1 MKTRNLS
8 STDRQA
14 ILRRAIIRAE
24 PEYYAWSPAQQE
36 QYRLSIPEERKFLI
50 RQSVLRSLFGFDV
63 DTEEAM
69 REVLQ
74 GCDDEKYLLLNSTLL
89 PFQGIGDN
97 DFFLNECFAEGVTL
111 LDFATV
117 GEYARHDHEFQEQ
130 ARKTE
135 DPTYEVRPFQG
146 DLYPCWARLNID
158 GEFHYATI
166 MSLARYL
173 TDRLDNAGS
182 ERIRSLIPHRYVAG
196 TDHGKREKGGSLWGM
211 RVEAGGMEPQLDEL
225 QHRYYGYLRNCHS
238 RLLERFADQG
248 AQRVHIERT
257 EQGVERNIEF
267 VFSDQRALDAVRFRR
282 FYADC
287 QRIAGDS
294 SELAALIDEEE
305 QAAFR
310 FLEEQFRDIQKNYD
324 PSVVPFRKRRKIIV
338 ADGALDDLS

>member
-1 MKTRNLS
+1 MKTRNMP

-24 PEYYAWSPAQQE
+24 PDYYAWSPAQQE
-36 QYRLSIPEERKFLI
+36 QYRLTIPEEREFLI
-50 RQSVLRSLFGFDV
+50 RQSVLRSLFGLDV

-69 REVLQ
+69 REVLE
-74 GCDDEKYLLLNSTLL
+74 GFDDEQYLLLNTTLL

-135 DPTYEVRPFQG
+135 DPAYEIRPFQG

-166 MSLARYL
+166 VSLARYL

-182 ERIRSLIPHRYVAG
+182 ERIQSLIPHRYVAG
-196 TDHGKREKGGSLWGM
+196 SDHGKREKGGSLWDM

-225 QHRYYGYLRNCHS
+225 ERRYYEYLSNCHS
-238 RLLERFADQG
+238 RLLERFDEQG
-248 AQRVHIERT
+248 AQRVYIRRT
-257 EQGVERNIEF
+257 ERGVERNIVF

-282 FYADC
+282 FCADC

-294 SELAALIDEEE
+294 SELAAVIDEEE
-305 QAAFR
+305 QAAFW

-324 PSVVPFRKRRKIIV
+324 PSVVPFRKKKRIIV

>member
-1 MKTRNLS
+1 MKPRNLS

-36 QYRLSIPEERKFLI
+36 QYRLSIPEGRKFLI
-50 RQSVLRSLFGFDV
+50 RQSVLRSLFGLDV

-69 REVLQ
+69 REALE
-74 GCDDEKYLLLNSTLL
+74 GFDD
-89 PFQGIGDN
+89 
-97 DFFLNECFAEGVTL
+97 
-111 LDFATV
+111 
-117 GEYARHDHEFQEQ
+117 
-130 ARKTE
+130 
-135 DPTYEVRPFQG
+135 
-146 DLYPCWARLNID
+146 
-158 GEFHYATI
+158 
-166 MSLARYL
+166 
-173 TDRLDNAGS
+173 AGS

-196 TDHGKREKGGSLWGM
+196 SDHGKREKGGSLWDM

-225 QHRYYGYLRNCHS
+225 QRRYYEYLGDCHS
-238 RLLERFADQG
+238 RLLERFDDQG
-248 AQRVHIERT
+248 ARRVYIQRT

-267 VFSDQRALDAVRFRR
+267 AFSDQRALDAVRCRR
-282 FYADC
+282 FWADC

-310 FLEEQFRDIQKNYD
+310 FLEEQFRDIQKNFD
-324 PSVVPFRKRRKIIV
+324 PSVVPFRKKRRIIV